1 MAGHDPDHA
10 RLCIPAASA
19 DIPTSPADRKLVTA
33 RVDVRLDLCV
43 RHDELAKAARV
54 TKRDRHGIA
63 ECIK

>member
-1 MAGHDPDHA
+1 
-10 RLCIPAASA
+10 
-19 DIPTSPADRKLVTA
+19 
-33 RVDVRLDLCV
+33 VRLDLCV